1 MKHTHMTSGLQNK
14 DVIDNNWVVY
24 TRAIDGASQSIAQC
38 KSSLLYPR
46 GCSFNYACNSQSTEE
61 AGAHHLCG
69 IPTPHPMHNLAGS
82 SDVLEDHLMAHTAPV
97 SVRIKA
103 NILGLDGPRKPYG

>member
-1 MKHTHMTSGLQNK
+1 MGP
-14 DVIDNNWVVY
+14 
-24 TRAIDGASQSIAQC
+24 ASQLHSA
-38 KSSLLYPR
+38 SPAYSTPAAAALT
-46 GCSFNYACNSQSTEE
+46 SQSTEE